1 MNVGVTSFFLLLSAV
16 SCIALAAA
24 VLVRNPRRATNIAFG
39 ILCANLVLWTIGVF
53 TIIHIKDPD
62 TAAFWI
68 RLTFAVSCFF
78 PATFYLFIAFF
89 PRGVFDGVKGLFVF
103 YCVCGLI
110 LSVLA
115 LLPGPWYLSEVTV
128 SDSGLRLP
136 DYGPVFT
143 AYFVVCGFTFVVLH
157 VNLARKLR
165 GASGIARRQ
174 IQHVLLGIF
183 ATTLLGFLTSV
194 VGPAFGVR
202 SLEEYGPV
210 FVLLMTATFAY
221 AMVRYHLMD
230 IWIIFS
236 TTTVYAVA
244 MAAVILVFL
253 STISLVHLLIRTRG
267 EITRSDVLSTVF
279 AAIVIVLILEPL
291 KERVQLLLNR
301 TVLKRHYDVSRL
313 LARAS
318 KNAAEC
324 VVLDQL
330 LETVCTDIRNTV
342 GAGVVRVLLVDERDP
357 NLLITVYSTRE
368 KERGTQANDFS
379 LLLDF
384 LRERSEPVLLE
395 ALVHSR
401 VTPER
406 ARMAEL
412 LAELDAYLCLPL
424 KRTTGLVGILTL
436 GQKLSRDIYS
446 SDDVVAFTALATPLT
461 TAIEN
466 ARLYTKLEEANQH
479 RARILSNMRGG
490 VIAVDT
496 DGAVTTVNTGATDI
510 FGPIELG
517 QHMSKITPQ
526 VARILQRTLEDRRA
540 ISDFETVIVSP
551 DSERIPV
558 VMSSSCLETGE
569 GEVTGSMVVLYDLTQ
584 VKRLEQN
591 VQRAHRLSS
600 IGTLAA
606 GMAHEIKNPLVSI
619 KTFSQ
624 LLLDRYDDPDFRTT
638 FTDIVPHEVERI
650 DSIVTRLLHFAR
662 PRPANF
668 APHNLRGIIEEVL
681 VLVENQMRKGN
692 VTVEADFPGP
702 DVSVY
707 GDEQLLHQVFLNLV
721 LNAIDAMKDMRTGAT
736 LKVHVEYDRMV
747 LRRNGRDPLPDAD
760 CVRVSLSDT
769 GVGISA
775 ESLDRIFTPFYT
787 TKDEG
792 TGLGLAVVHGIV
804 TEHGGSIFVESEPG
818 EGTTFVITL
827 PSARVL
833 SGVKGD

>member
-1 MNVGVTSFFLLLSAV
+1 MHVGVTSIFLLLSAA
-16 SCIALAAA
+16 SCIALAAI
-24 VLVRNPRRATNIAFG
+24 VLVRNPRRTTNIAFG
-39 ILCANLVLWTIGVF
+39 LTSLNLVLWTLGVF
-53 TIIHIKDPD
+53 AIVHTTDPNV
-62 TAAFWI
+62 TVMCI
-68 RLTFAVSCFF
+68 RLTFAVSCFL
-78 PATFYLFIAFF
+78 PATFYLFIGFF

-103 YCVCGLI
+103 YCVCGVVMG
-110 LSVLA
+110 VLA
-115 LLPGPWYLSEVTV
+115 LLPGPWYLGDVPV
-128 SDSGLRLP
+128 SDSGQALP
-136 DYGPVFT
+136 VYGPVFY
-143 AYFVVCGFTFVVLH
+143 AYFVVCAFTFVVLPA
-157 VNLARKLR
+157 NLFRKLR
-165 GASGIARRQ
+165 DASGIARRQ

-183 ATTLLGFLTSV
+183 TFTLFASLTSI
-194 VGPAFGVR
+194 VGPALGVR

-210 FVLLMTATFAY
+210 FVMLMTAAFAY

-230 IWIIFS
+230 IWVIFS

-244 MAAVILVFL
+244 TMTVILVFL
-253 STISLVHLLIRTRG
+253 STISLVHLLISARG
-267 EITRSDVLSTVF
+267 EVNRSDVLSTIL

-291 KERVQLLLNR
+291 KERVQLILNR
-301 TVLKRHYDVSRL
+301 TVLKRHYDVNRL

-330 LETVCTDIRNTV
+330 LEIICVDIRNTV
-342 GAGVVRVLLVDERDP
+342 GAGVVRVLLVDEHDP
-357 NLLITVYSTRE
+357 NLLVTVYSTRE
-368 KERGTQANDFS
+368 KERGRRADDFS
-379 LLLDF
+379 LLLDY
-384 LRERSEPVLLE
+384 LRSHSEPVLLE
-395 ALVHSR
+395 AIVHSR
-401 VTPER
+401 VTPAR
-406 ARMAEL
+406 AQLAEM

-446 SDDVVAFTALATPLT
+446 SEDVVAFTALATPLT

-466 ARLYTKLEEANQH
+466 ARLYTKLEEANEH
-479 RARILSNMRGG
+479 RARILTNMRGG
-490 VIAVDT
+490 VVAVDT
-496 DGAVTTVNTGATDI
+496 EGRVTTVNAGAI
-510 FGPIELG
+510 EILGHIELG
-517 QHMSKITPQ
+517 QHVNKITPQ
-526 VARILQRTLEDRRA
+526 VARILQRTLEDHRA
-540 ISDFETVIVSP
+540 ISDFEAVIVRP

-558 VMSSSCLETGE
+558 VMSSSCLETSD
-569 GEVTGSMVVLYDLTQ
+569 GEVTGSMVVLYNLTQ

-624 LLLDRYDDPDFRTT
+624 LLPDRYDDPDFRTT

-662 PRPANF
+662 PRPASF

-681 VLVENQMRKGN
+681 VLVENQIRKGN
-692 VTVEADFPGP
+692 ITVESDFPGP
-702 DVSVY
+702 NVGVY

-721 LNAIDAMKDMRTGAT
+721 LNAIDAMKDMRSGAT
-736 LKVHVEYDRMV
+736 LAIRVEYGRMV
-747 LRRNGRDPLPDAD
+747 LRRNGHDPLPDAD

-769 GVGISA
+769 GVGIST

-804 TEHGGSIFVESEPG
+804 TEHGGSIYVESEPG

-833 SGVKGD
+833 SGVKSD